1 MKKGFFYLFFST
13 ILFFNCA
20 IAQENTNYAEIVN
33 STAMPSD
40 EEIMQVI
47 EKFNFDES
55 QKQQLFKE
63 TKKRLENMYENNDY
77 SDLIQGQEA
86 SGIDLKQINS
96 QKNSNNSK
104 KRNKKYSNHEP
115 LTRRSN

>member
-1 MKKGFFYLFFST
+1 MKKGIFYLFLSG

-20 IAQENTNYAEIVN
+20 IAQENVNYSEIVN
-33 STAMPSD
+33 STTMPSD

-47 EKFNFDES
+47 EKFNFDHD

-63 TKKRLENMYENNDY
+63 TKKRLKNMYENNDY

-86 SGIDLKQINS
+86 SGINIEKAYKENG
-96 QKNSNNSK
+96 NK
-104 KRNKKYSNHEP
+104 KRRQKKYSNHKP
-115 LTRRSN
+115 LTRRDR